1 MKHKGSCIVKLKFLG
16 VIAEDPIISKAV
28 RKFDIDLSIIEGSI
42 DNLSTMQVGH
52 LYIELTGEMNKQKEA
67 IKWFEECGVITE
79 VIYDG
84 I

>member
-1 MKHKGSCIVKLKFLG
+1 MWSLW
-16 VIAEDPIISKAV
+16 
-28 RKFDIDLSIIEGSI
+28 
-42 DNLSTMQVGH
+42 
-52 LYIELTGEMNKQKEA
+52 EMNKQKEA